1 MKAVFKR
8 LMSWIA
14 MAIAFAGVAPAALA
28 AENGMSPWQLG
39 LQRSVSDVMDYI
51 TWFEQFT
58 LAIIVVV
65 VLFVLALLIYVMVR
79 FNAKSNPVPSKTSHN
94 TAIEIVWTVAPI
106 LILVVIAVP
115 SFRLLNK
122 QLEIPEYEM
131 TIKATGYQWY
141 WGYEYT
147 DESMGGVAFDAYMLK
162 EREQLTAAELE
173 RELSSDPEVHK
184 KYSRQSLK
192 PNEPR
197 LLATDNELVVPVD
210 TVIRLQ
216 VTAADVLHAFAMPSV
231 GVKIDAVPG
240 RLNETWFK
248 ARETGVFYG
257 QCSELCGKDHAFMP
271 IAMRVVSKEQFAQW
285 SEAAQDDIDVAN
297 KQLWAAVAS
306 EKKAASAASDA
317 ISVAAK

>member
-1 MKAVFKR
+1 
-8 LMSWIA
+8 MSWIA

-51 TWFEQFT
+51 IWFEQFT

-94 TAIEIVWTVAPI
+94 TAIEIVWTIAPI

-147 DESMGGVAFDAYMLK
+147 DENMNGLSFDAIMVGNSLDLEEDRIARQEVAD
-162 EREQLTAAELE
+162 ERGVSLN
-173 RELSSDPEVHK
+173 EV
-184 KYSRQSLK
+184 
-192 PNEPR
+192 PR
-197 LLATDNELVVPVD
+197 LLANDYDLVVPVD
-210 TVIRLQ
+210 TVVRLQ
-216 VTAADVLHAFAMPSV
+216 IAAADVIHAFAMPSM
-231 GVKIDAVPG
+231 GVKIDAIPG

-271 IAMRVVSKEQFAQW
+271 ISMRVVTKEQFAQW

-297 KQLWAAVAS
+297 EQLWAAVAS